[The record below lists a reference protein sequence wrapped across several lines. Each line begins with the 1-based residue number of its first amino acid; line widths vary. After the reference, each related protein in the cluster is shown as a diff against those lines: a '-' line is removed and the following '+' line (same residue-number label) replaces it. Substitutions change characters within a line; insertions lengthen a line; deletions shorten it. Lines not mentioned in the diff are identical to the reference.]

1 MGRVIRGQ
9 RTCNLKNDGHKLI
22 KGMSMNKRLWVLN
35 PLLLATALPAWA
47 VDDSMI
53 VSANRTHRTVAEMAQ
68 TTWVIEGQEIEQQV
82 QGGKEFKDVL
92 AQLIPGIDV
101 SSQGRTNYGM
111 NMRGRAIV
119 VLIDGVRLNSSR
131 TDSRQL
137 DSIDPF
143 NIEHIEVISGATSL
157 YGGGSTGGLINIVTK
172 KGQQERQV
180 DLELGSKTGFANSN
194 DHDERVAAAVSGGT
208 DHASGR
214 LSVAYQRF
222 GGWYDGNND
231 ALILDNT
238 QTGLQHSDRLD
249 VMGTGTIEIDE
260 NRQLQLVTQ
269 YYKSQG
275 DDYGLYLG
283 KNMSAVTGDGKAF
296 TTDGLNSDR
305 VPGTERHLISLQYSD
320 ADFLGQNLVSQVYY
334 RDESLTFYPFP
345 TLSKGQVSSFSSS
358 KQDTD
363 QYGAKITLNSQP
375 LDGWDLTWGVDAD
388 HETFNANQMFFD
400 LDQSMS
406 SGGLNNQAIYTT
418 GRYPGYSITNLA
430 PFLQSSYDLNDIF
443 TISGGVRYQWTENRV
458 DDFVGYAQQQD
469 VASGKVSSADAIP
482 GGKTDYDNFLF
493 NAGIVAHLT
502 DRQQT
507 WFNFSQGVE
516 LPDPGK
522 YYGIGKYGA
531 AVNGHLP
538 LLSSVNVGDSPLQGI
553 KVNSYELGWRYTG
566 DNLRTQL
573 AAYYSTSDKT
583 IVVNR
588 TDMTIDVQ
596 SDKRRIYGVEGA
608 VDYYFPNSDWSAGAN
623 FNVLK
628 SQVKS
633 DGSWQKWDV
642 TLASPSKATA
652 WVGWAPEPWSLRVQ
666 SQQVFDISDA
676 SGNKLD
682 GYNTVD
688 FIGSYALPLGKLTF
702 SIENLLNEDYVTLWG
717 QRAPLLYSP
726 TYGSSSLYEY
736 KGRGR
741 TFGLNYALSF

>member
-1 MGRVIRGQ
+1 
-9 RTCNLKNDGHKLI
+9 
-22 KGMSMNKRLWVLN
+22 MNKRLWVLN
-35 PLLLATALPAWA
+35 PLLLATALPVWA
-47 VDDSMI
+47 ADDNMI

-137 DSIDPF
+137 DAIDPF

-172 KGQQERQV
+172 KGQQARQV
-180 DLELGSKTGFANSN
+180 DLELGGKSGFANSN

-222 GGWYDGNND
+222 GGWYDGNHD

-283 KNMSAVTGDGKAF
+283 KNMAAVTGDGKAF
-296 TTDGLNSDR
+296 TTSGLNSDR
-305 VPGTERHLISLQYSD
+305 IPGTERHLISLQYSD

-400 LDQSMS
+400 LGQSMS

-469 VASGKVSSADAIP
+469 IASGKVSSADAIP

-608 VDYYFPNSDWSAGAN
+608 VDYYFPNSDWSAGTN
-623 FNVLK
+623 LNVLK

-688 FIGSYALPLGKLTF
+688 FIGSYALPLGKLSF
-702 SIENLLNEDYVTLWG
+702 SIENLLNKDYVTLWG
-717 QRAPLLYSP
+717 QRASLLYSP
-726 TYGSSSLYEY
+726 TYGSSALYEY

-741 TFGLNYALSF
+741 TFGLNYALTF

>member
-1 MGRVIRGQ
+1 MGRVIRSQ
-9 RTCNLKNDGHKLI
+9 HTCNLKNEGHKLI

-47 VDDSMI
+47 ADDNMI

-180 DLELGSKTGFANSN
+180 DLELGGKSGFANSN
-194 DHDERVAAAVSGGT
+194 DRDERVAAAVSGGT

-222 GGWYDGNND
+222 GGWYDGNHD

-249 VMGTGTIEIDE
+249 VMGTGTIEIDD

-334 RDESLTFYPFP
+334 RDESLSFYPFP

-363 QYGAKITLNSQP
+363 QYGAKVTLNSQP
-375 LDGWDLTWGVDAD
+375 LDGWDLTWGLDAD

-400 LDQSMS
+400 LNRSMS

-443 TISGGVRYQWTENRV
+443 TLSGGVRYQWTENRV

-469 VASGKVSSADAIP
+469 VAGGKVSSADAIP

-596 SDKRRIYGVEGA
+596 SDKRRIYGLEGA
-608 VDYYFPNSDWSAGAN
+608 VDYFFPNSDWSAGAN

-666 SQQVFDISDA
+666 SQQVFDLSDA

-702 SIENLLNEDYVTLWG
+702 SIENLLNEDYVTVWG